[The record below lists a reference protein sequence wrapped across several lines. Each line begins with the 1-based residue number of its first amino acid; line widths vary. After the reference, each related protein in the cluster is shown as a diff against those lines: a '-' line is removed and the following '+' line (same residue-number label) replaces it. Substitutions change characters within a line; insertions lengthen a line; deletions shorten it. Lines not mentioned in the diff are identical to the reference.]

1 MVAVLD
7 DLPSCLAKTIFGAQC
22 FERAVS
28 ELDAIPC
35 IAVAVCRPAILG
47 ACCPSLVFGESY
59 HKTSMEHESFVIE
72 CSMTSCFLR
81 VVLGGRV

>member
-7 DLPSCLAKTIFGAQC
+7 DLPGCLVKTIFGAQC

-28 ELDAIPC
+28 ELDDIPC

-47 ACCPSLVFGESY
+47 ACCPSLV
-59 HKTSMEHESFVIE
+59 
-72 CSMTSCFLR
+72 
-81 VVLGGRV
+81 LGNPTIKPCLGFR